1 MRRNKD
7 KGFVPICLASLLLVQ
22 LQVYEAGGSAM
33 IRTNVISG
41 FRNILRWETLK
52 DDLENGS
59 FIGVITAF
67 LICVA
72 MILFSP

>member
-1 MRRNKD
+1 
-7 KGFVPICLASLLLVQ
+7 
-22 LQVYEAGGSAM
+22 M
-33 IRTNVISG
+33 IRVNVITG
-41 FRNILRWETLK
+41 LRNIRRWETLK

-59 FIGVITAF
+59 LIGVVTAF

>member
-1 MRRNKD
+1 
-7 KGFVPICLASLLLVQ
+7 
-22 LQVYEAGGSAM
+22 M
-33 IRTNVISG
+33 IRIDVISG
-41 FRNILRWETLK
+41 FRNIFRWETLK

-59 FIGVITAF
+59 LIGVITAF